1 VSPRY
6 IRTPPERRDDVAAA
20 LVSAALGVGVGVVAF
35 YFMRLLLAREPLA
48 GASEGAREARRL
60 EE

>member
-1 VSPRY
+1 
-6 IRTPPERRDDVAAA
+6 
-20 LVSAALGVGVGVVAF
+20 VGF
-35 YFMRLLLAREPLA
+35 YFMRLMLAREPLA